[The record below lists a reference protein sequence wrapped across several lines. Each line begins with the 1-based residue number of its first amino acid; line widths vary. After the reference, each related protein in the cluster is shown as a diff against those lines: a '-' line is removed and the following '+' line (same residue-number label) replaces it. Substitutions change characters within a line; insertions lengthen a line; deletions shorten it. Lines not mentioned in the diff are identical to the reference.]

1 MTSLYRR
8 HGLRRSTKPLERRK
22 PLRRFTPLARTE
34 IARVSDAALAAMGCR
49 ATHAADLEAGRMR
62 ARLLDPRQL
71 PAWQDDGELLEL
83 RREVREQGELDGYG
97 WELDHIIPLR
107 GRRVCG
113 LHVTANLRAV
123 PAGDNRSKGSTF
135 DPETFEGP

>member
-1 MTSLYRR
+1 
-8 HGLRRSTKPLERRK
+8 
-22 PLRRFTPLARTE
+22 
-34 IARVSDAALAAMGCR
+34 MGCR
-49 ATHAADLEAGRMR
+49 ETHAADLEAARMR
-62 ARLLDPRQL
+62 ARLIDPRQL
-71 PAWQDDGELLEL
+71 PEWQDHGELLEL

-107 GRRVCG
+107 GRLVCG

-123 PAGDNRSKGSTF
+123 PASDNRSKGSRF